1 MGETKGR
8 FDRYEILEELSR
20 GSMGIVYR
28 AFDPMLQRDVAIKVL
43 AQGRVSNKDD
53 VARFM
58 REARSVAR
66 LSHPNIVPVHEV
78 GEHDGNPYFTMDFIH
93 GQVLSRMLKGTGA
106 LPPRKAVQIV
116 REVAKALVVAHEK
129 GLIHRDIKPSNVMM
143 ANDGRVLLMDF
154 GLAKD
159 MSSDT
164 VRTQSGTTIGTPA
177 YMPPEQARGNSA
189 EISAR
194 SDVYSL
200 GAVLFECLTGR
211 APFEG
216 EGMVEVV
223 MHVLEDPPPAPRK
236 LNPRIPRDLETVVLR
251 CLEKSPQHRYA
262 SMAALE
268 RDLGH
273 YLDGEAIEAHRPG
286 LLRRMGR
293 RIYRHGKL
301 LAGLATGAVGAT
313 ALIIVLAAYGTPLR
327 PEKSESLAWSAPLA
341 EAPAGTPQANL
352 WRTNTGYL
360 DYDAASGTLKASL
373 VGKEMVTQEILYGN
387 LRAKLKFVAGGG
399 KGSLGMRL
407 WGQEGVVLLATL
419 GEDGI
424 LRLVGPT
431 ELENYQL
438 KRPFENTRLLAAAE
452 AGMLTAGETY
462 MLELARV
469 DLGVTVTLWEG
480 EIQSAED
487 EPLAQIDYKGLQ
499 LSNWRMKNE
508 QIGVLGVAERIS
520 GGELNIWLEIPGY
533 HSPLVGADDRFYH
546 GEYNGAKSAYDAIL
560 ADRSLAKDVLVK
572 AALHLA
578 YYHEIKSEFDEALP
592 LLSQV
597 IAQTTDDATL
607 TGVEESARLR
617 QLAVLTK
624 KKSWQDANNALV
636 DLPDL
641 ESSAWRWELL
651 PEAER
656 MLAGGQSEAAAKL
669 FAISGR
675 TFPAV
680 AIADRLSAAGKQLI
694 AGGELAYAVLLLADV
709 RYPGR
714 YSALEALVKKSREQ
728 GNRPALMKACGLLAG
743 EAAGDKR
750 DAVVGILAAAV
761 LDASAEDAVFAK
773 ELVAH
778 FGNTRAE
785 VMTQALWR
793 AVKDGRFRE
802 FGTLLSLGGAA
813 PLPGKSLNETA
824 AILMEKK
831 HFDDVLKL
839 YAESPSEDLL
849 VPALQAAEQL
859 VSQEK
864 TDGVAEFLGRLA
876 ARGRVDE
883 KEMTLAES
891 VVRIELKRTPLA
903 GIVAAYV
910 RGPFFRAKS
919 LAGIVDALLSSTE
932 PADRPSVLMDLWD
945 KMLAE
950 DAGEVYDG
958 LVEASAS
965 ALEKIGD
972 VQLPW
977 RDPGTFDV
985 LASGLAAVAGSH
997 PAPLLALADI
1007 MCLMNHPEKA
1017 ALVWDR
1023 VAFQNVGASRKQVGQ
1038 AAFREGLYF
1047 LLTGDSKQAESFMKL
1062 ANFSSWKYPQV
1073 GGIALKQLVDAFA
1086 AANRNAIVKAY
1097 SDALAAVPPGGL
1109 RSLLE
1114 YYKPLWLAVPATQT
1128 EPAAPAPEK
1137 TPSDNS
1143 EPPEKTPAS
1152 NAEPPEKTPAD
1163 NAEPPGKDGGNG

>member
-1 MGETKGR
+1 MDESKGR

-28 AFDPMLQRDVAIKVL
+28 AFDPILQRDVAIKVL

-78 GEHDGNPYFTMDFIH
+78 GEHAGNPYFTMDFIH
-93 GQVLSRMLKGTGA
+93 GQVLSQMLKSTGA

-177 YMPPEQARGNSA
+177 YMPPEQARGNTA
-189 EISAR
+189 EISDR

-211 APFEG
+211 PPFEG

-236 LNPRIPRDLETVVLR
+236 LNPKIPRDLETVVLR

-262 SMAALE
+262 SMAGLE

-286 LLRRMGR
+286 LLRRVGR

-301 LAGLATGAVGAT
+301 LAGLATGAIGAT
-313 ALIIVLAAYGTPLR
+313 ALIIILAAYGTPLR
-327 PEKSESLAWSAPLA
+327 PEKSESLAWSAPLTVA
-341 EAPAGTPQANL
+341 AAGTPEANL

-360 DYDAASGTLKASL
+360 DYDPVGGTLKARL

-387 LRAKLKFVAGGG
+387 LRAKLKFVAGSG

-431 ELENYQL
+431 ELENYQV

-452 AGMLTAGETY
+452 GGTLTVGETY
-462 MLELARV
+462 TFELARV
-469 DLGVTVTLWEG
+469 DLGVTVTLWAG
-480 EIQSAED
+480 EVQSPED
-487 EPLAQIDYKGLQ
+487 EPLAEIDYKGLQ

-508 QIGVLGVAERIS
+508 QIGVLGVDERIS
-520 GGELNIWLEIPGY
+520 SGELSIWLEIPGY

-560 ADRSLAKDVLVK
+560 ADKGLPVDVQVK

-578 YYHEIKSEFDEALP
+578 YYHEIKSEYDEALP
-592 LLSQV
+592 LLGQVVSQS
-597 IAQTTDDATL
+597 
-607 TGVEESARLR
+607 TGDETMSDIQDSAKLRRLV
-617 QLAVLTK
+617 VLTK
-624 KKSWQDANNALV
+624 KKSWAEANGALA
-636 DLPDL
+636 DLPDI
-641 ESSAWRWELL
+641 EFSAWRWELL

-669 FAISGR
+669 FVMSGR
-675 TFPAV
+675 VFPAA

-694 AGGELAYAVLLLADV
+694 GAGELAYAVLLLADV
-709 RYPGR
+709 RFPGR
-714 YSALEALVKKSREQ
+714 YSALETLVKKSREQ

-743 EAAGDKR
+743 EAAGEKR
-750 DAVVGILAAAV
+750 DAVVGILAAAL
-761 LDASAEDAVFAK
+761 LDASAEDAAFAK

-778 FGNTRAE
+778 FGATRAE

-802 FGTLLSLGGAA
+802 FGIMLSLGGAA

-824 AILMEKK
+824 AILMEKRR
-831 HFDDVLKL
+831 FDDVLKL
-839 YAESPSEDLL
+839 YTGSPSEDLL
-849 VPALQAAEQL
+849 GPALSAAEQL

-864 TDGVAEFLGRLA
+864 VDDVAEFLSSLA
-876 ARGRVDE
+876 SRGHVDE

-903 GIVAAYV
+903 GIVTAYV

-919 LAGIVDALLSSTE
+919 LAGIVDTLLSSTE
-932 PADRPSVLMDLWD
+932 PAGRPAMLMDLWE
-945 KMLAE
+945 KLLAE
-950 DAGEVYDG
+950 DVGEVYDG
-958 LVEASAS
+958 LVEASAA
-965 ALEKIGD
+965 ALEKVGE

-977 RDPGTFDV
+977 RDPATFDI
-985 LASGLAAVAGSH
+985 LASGLTIAAGSH

-1007 MCLMNHPEKA
+1007 MCLMDHPEKA
-1017 ALVWDR
+1017 VLVWDR

-1038 AAFREGLYF
+1038 AAFKEGLYF
-1047 LLTGDSKQAESFMKL
+1047 LLNGDSKQAESFMKL
-1062 ANFSSWKYPQV
+1062 ASFSGWKYPQT
-1073 GGIALKQLVDAFA
+1073 GGIALKQLIDAFTA
-1086 AANRNAIVKAY
+1086 GKRETIVKAY
-1097 SDALAAVPPGGL
+1097 SDALTALPPGGL
-1109 RSLLE
+1109 ISLLE
-1114 YYKPLWLAVPATQT
+1114 YYHPLWLAAPAGHT
-1128 EPAAPAPEK
+1128 EPAVTAPE
-1137 TPSDNS
+1137 T
-1143 EPPEKTPAS
+1143 
-1152 NAEPPEKTPAD
+1152 TPAD
-1163 NAEPPGKDGGNG
+1163 RTEPSGKDGGDG